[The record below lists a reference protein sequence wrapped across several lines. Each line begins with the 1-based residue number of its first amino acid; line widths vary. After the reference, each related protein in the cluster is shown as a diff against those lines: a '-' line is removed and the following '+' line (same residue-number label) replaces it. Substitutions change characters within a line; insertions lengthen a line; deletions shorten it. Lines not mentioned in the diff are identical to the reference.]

1 MKTIKEKYQE
11 LYQGMRRAEG
21 IAKDQLVDAIYEV
34 VKSEIT
40 EHPSAMQQEDWMEYI
55 IDLNDCKH
63 AYLSENDLICYE
75 CIKSLA
81 IERSTDRVMAYIVY
95 GYVIEDVVDGEEWY
109 YLDDLS
115 LSHLEA
121 IIMNLEGV
129 M

>member
-40 EHPSAMQQEDWMEYI
+40 EHPSTMPQEDWMEYI
-55 IDLNDCKH
+55 IDLNDCAH
-63 AYLSENDLICYE
+63 VYLTEDGRVCYE
-75 CIKSLA
+75 AIKTLA
-81 IERSTDRVMAYIVY
+81 IERGTDRVMAFTMY
-95 GYVIEDVVDGEEWY
+95 GYDTESVFGEGWDY
-109 YLDDLS
+109 IDDLS
-115 LSHLEA
+115 LSHLES
-121 IIMNLEGV
+121 IIMDLEGV

>member
-55 IDLNDCKH
+55 IDLNDCTH
-63 AYLSENDLICYE
+63 VYLTEDGRVCYE
-75 CIKSLA
+75 AIKTLA
-81 IERSTDRVMAYIVY
+81 IERGTDRVMAYTIY
-95 GYVIEDVVDGEEWY
+95 GYNEESVAGEGWDYIED
-109 YLDDLS
+109 LS
-115 LSHLEA
+115 ISHLEA
-121 IIMNLEGV
+121 IIMDLEGV